1 MRALEHSIAL
11 YREKAGFILLFS
23 LPFIIAL
30 LIPSLVSGPTFISL
44 GAVFLRT
51 GSIPEVDPAA
61 VAVML
66 SAYLVSMFLIAQSIV
81 SITLLVKVRKT
92 QTNPTTEV
100 VKALRKYGIAI
111 FLAYTFAAMLIL
123 IAQLLTF
130 DLEIRT
136 ILLPLLMLLI
146 STMVFFV
153 PQAMVI
159 DNYRLGR
166 AVDASISTVGKKFL
180 DVVLWVLIGTLLLTL
195 SELILFLL
203 PYPLGSYL
211 VLLVNSVFVLP
222 FLVIYQAHIYMKKYA
237 LAH

>member
-1 MRALEHSIAL
+1 MRALGHSIKL
-11 YREKAGFILLFS
+11 YRERAGFVLLFS

-30 LIPSLVSGPTFISL
+30 LIPSLVSGPTYISL
-44 GAVFLRT
+44 GAIFLRT
-51 GSIPEVDPAA
+51 GSIPEIDPFGFAL
-61 VAVML
+61 ML
-66 SAYLVSMFLIAQSIV
+66 GAYLVSMFLIAQSIV
-81 SITLLVKVRKT
+81 SITLLVKIKKT

-100 VKALRKYGIAI
+100 MNALKKYGMTI
-111 FLAYTFAAMLIL
+111 FLAYTLAAMLIL
-123 IAQLLTF
+123 VAQLLTF

-136 ILLPLLMLLI
+136 VLLPLLMLLI
-146 STMVFFV
+146 SAVVFFV

-166 AVDASISTVGKKFL
+166 ALDASIATVGRKFA
-180 DVVLWVLIGTLLLTL
+180 DVVLWMLVGTLLLTL
-195 SELILFLL
+195 SELIFFLL
-203 PYPLGSYL
+203 PHPLGSYL